1 MIRAG
6 IGQTFE
12 AFGVGLFR
20 LHWLLTAMAFMAFSM
35 NFTVLPIV
43 AFEIGGDNSSVSLAL
58 AGNGI
63 AWFFI
68 GPFAGALT
76 DRLSKRRLIVL
87 AQTAIAINY
96 AIIGFLILIGRIE
109 VVWLTV
115 STLLLGACFA
125 FTGPSRRAYVADIV
139 PPRLVGN
146 GVALLQSGLTFPQAV
161 GPVLGSLLLFAP
173 FIGADGAYFI
183 MSGILVVTILSLPL
197 MPPGSPRNVERG
209 SVLRELLRSLRY
221 AWTQP
226 RLRVL
231 LATLMLVSATAGP
244 YQNILPGLLENAF
257 GIESR
262 NLGLTMW
269 PMGLGSLLVGLAVAG
284 AVGTRWS
291 AGVLLV
297 MSCAFGIGV
306 ALLGVT
312 PNPLLMLPVV
322 FLMGAGF
329 SGFQTLNTAEVI
341 RQSSPEYHGRITAL
355 TFLPFGVQ
363 SFTGLGFGK
372 LADMIGEQDVLV
384 IMGLS
389 AIAISLVLGVI
400 YLRMRTPAMPITA
413 ERVVRRALRP
423 IAAVMRPQ
431 KRSRGHLM

>member
-20 LHWLLTAMAFMAFSM
+20 LHWLLTVMAFMSFSM

-43 AFEIGGDNSSVSLAL
+43 AFDLGGDNSSVALAM
-58 AGNGI
+58 AGNGV

-76 DRLSKRRLIVL
+76 DRFPKRRLIAL

-96 AIIGFLILIGRIE
+96 AIIGFLILTGRIE
-109 VVWLTV
+109 VIWLTA

-146 GVALLQSGLTFPQAV
+146 GVALLQSGLTFPQSV

-183 MSGILVVTILSLPL
+183 MAGILAVTIASLFL
-197 MPPGSPRNVERG
+197 MPPGSPRNVPRG
-209 SVLRELLRSLRY
+209 SVTRELLLGLRY
-221 AWTQP
+221 AWRQP

-231 LATLMLVSATAGP
+231 LATLLLVSATAGP
-244 YQNILPGLLENAF
+244 YQNILPGLLENVF

-262 NLGLTMW
+262 NLGLTTW
-269 PMGLGSLLVGLAVAG
+269 PMGVGSLIVGLSVAG
-284 AVGTRWS
+284 VVGTRWS
-291 AGVLLV
+291 GGVLLV
-297 MSCAFGIGV
+297 MSCAFGLGV

-312 PNPLLMLPVV
+312 PNALVMLPVI
-322 FLMGAGF
+322 FLVGSGF
-329 SGFQTLNTAEVI
+329 SAFQTLNTAEVI
-341 RQSSPEYHGRITAL
+341 QQSDREYHGRITAL

-363 SFTGLGFGK
+363 SFTGLGFGQ
-372 LADMIGEQDVLV
+372 LADIIGEQDVFIL
-384 IMGLS
+384 MGLS
-389 AIAISLVLGVI
+389 SIVISLALGI
-400 YLRMRTPAMPITA
+400 TYLRMKQPTVQLPTA
-413 ERVVRRALRP
+413 EQLIRRTVRP
-423 IAAVMRPQ
+423 VAAVMRPQ
-431 KRSRGHLM
+431 K

>member
-12 AFGVGLFR
+12 AFGIGLFR
-20 LHWLLTAMAFMAFSM
+20 LHWSLTVMAFMAFSM

-43 AFEIGGDNSSVSLAL
+43 AFDLGGDNSSVALAM

-87 AQTAIAINY
+87 AQTVIAINY
-96 AIIGFLILIGRIE
+96 AVIGFLILVGRIE
-109 VVWLTV
+109 VIWLTV

-125 FTGPSRRAYVADIV
+125 FTGPSRRAYVADLV

-146 GVALLQSGLTFPQAV
+146 GVALLQSGLNFPTSV
-161 GPVLGSLLLFAP
+161 GPVIGSLLLFAP
-173 FIGADGAYFI
+173 FIGAAGAYFI
-183 MSGILVVTILSLPL
+183 MSAILVVTIALLFL
-197 MPPGSPRNVERG
+197 MPPGRPRNVPRG
-209 SVLRELLRSLRY
+209 SVLRELLLGLRY
-221 AWTQP
+221 AWQQP

-231 LATLMLVSATAGP
+231 LAMLLLVAATAGP

-262 NLGLTMW
+262 NLGLTTW
-269 PMGLGSLLVGLAVAG
+269 PMGVGSLVVGLSVAG
-284 AVGTRWS
+284 VVGTRWS
-291 AGVLLV
+291 GGVLLV
-297 MSCAFGIGV
+297 TSCAFGIGV

-312 PNPLLMLPVV
+312 PNALVMLPVV
-322 FLMGAGF
+322 FLIGSGF
-329 SGFQTLNTAEVI
+329 SAFQTLNTAEVI
-341 RQSSPEYHGRITAL
+341 RQSEPEYHGRVTAL

-363 SFTGLGFGK
+363 SFTGLGFGQ
-372 LADMIGEQDVLV
+372 LADLIGEQDVL
-384 IMGLS
+384 ILMGLS
-389 AIAISLVLGVI
+389 AIAISLVLGAL
-400 YLRMRTPAMPITA
+400 YLRIKSPTIPARAAAARLARRT
-413 ERVVRRALRP
+413 LRP
-423 IAAVMRPQ
+423 VAAVMRPQ
-431 KRSRGHLM
+431 K

>member
-12 AFGVGLFR
+12 AFGIGLFR
-20 LHWLLTAMAFMAFSM
+20 LHWSLTVMAFMAFSM

-43 AFEIGGDNSSVSLAL
+43 AFDLGGDNSSVALAM

-87 AQTAIAINY
+87 AQTVIAINY
-96 AIIGFLILIGRIE
+96 AVIGFLILVGRIE

-146 GVALLQSGLTFPQAV
+146 GVALLQSGLNFPTSV
-161 GPVLGSLLLFAP
+161 GPVIGSLLLFAP
-173 FIGADGAYFI
+173 FIGAAGAYFI
-183 MSGILVVTILSLPL
+183 MSAILVVTIALLFL
-197 MPPGSPRNVERG
+197 MPPGSPRNVPRG
-209 SVLRELLRSLRY
+209 SVLRELLLGLRY
-221 AWTQP
+221 AWQQP

-231 LATLMLVSATAGP
+231 LAMLLLVAATAGP

-262 NLGLTMW
+262 NLGLTTW
-269 PMGLGSLLVGLAVAG
+269 PMGVGSLFVGLSVAG
-284 AVGTRWS
+284 VVGTRWS
-291 AGVLLV
+291 GGVLLV
-297 MSCAFGIGV
+297 TSCAFGLGV

-312 PNPLLMLPVV
+312 PNALVMLPVV
-322 FLMGAGF
+322 FLIGSGF
-329 SGFQTLNTAEVI
+329 SAFQTLNTAEVI
-341 RQSSPEYHGRITAL
+341 RQSEPEYHGRVTAL

-363 SFTGLGFGK
+363 SFTGLGFGQV
-372 LADMIGEQDVLV
+372 ADMIGEQDVLI

-389 AIAISLVLGVI
+389 AIVISIVLGSV
-400 YLRMRTPAMPITA
+400 YLRMKSPTIPARAAA
-413 ERVVRRALRP
+413 ERVVRQTLRP
-423 IAAVMRPQ
+423 LAAVMRPQ
-431 KRSRGHLM
+431 K

>member
-20 LHWLLTAMAFMAFSM
+20 LHWLLTVMAFMSFSM

-43 AFEIGGDNSSVSLAL
+43 AFDLGGTNSSVALAM

-96 AIIGFLILIGRIE
+96 ALIGFLILIGRIE
-109 VVWLTV
+109 VIWLTV
-115 STLLLGACFA
+115 STLFLGACFA

-146 GVALLQSGLTFPQAV
+146 GVALLQTGLTFPQSV

-183 MSGILVVTILSLPL
+183 MAAILVVTIVSLYL
-197 MPPGSPRNVERG
+197 MPPGSPRNVPRG
-209 SVLRELLRSLRY
+209 SVTRELLLGLRY
-221 AWTQP
+221 AWRQP

-231 LATLMLVSATAGP
+231 LATLLLVSATAGP
-244 YQNILPGLLENAF
+244 YQNVLPGLLENVF
-257 GIESR
+257 EIESR
-262 NLGLTMW
+262 NLGLVTW
-269 PMGLGSLLVGLAVAG
+269 PMGVGSFIVGLSVAG
-284 AVGTRWS
+284 VVGTRWS

-297 MSCAFGIGV
+297 MSCAFGLGV

-312 PNPLLMLPVV
+312 PNALIMLPVV
-322 FLMGAGF
+322 FLIGSGF
-329 SGFQTLNTAEVI
+329 SAFQTLNTAEVI
-341 RQSSPEYHGRITAL
+341 RQSEREYHGRVTAL

-363 SFTGLGFGK
+363 SFTGLGFGQV
-372 LADMIGEQDVLV
+372 ADMIGEQDVFLL
-384 IMGLS
+384 MGLS
-389 AIAISLVLGVI
+389 SIAISIILGTI
-400 YLRMRTPAMPITA
+400 YLRMKPPTIQVQEAAQRVIRRT
-413 ERVVRRALRP
+413 LRP
-423 IAAVMRPQ
+423 VAAVMRPQ
-431 KRSRGHLM
+431 K

>member
-20 LHWLLTAMAFMAFSM
+20 LHWLLTVMAFMAFSM

-43 AFEIGGDNSSVSLAL
+43 AFDLGGDNSSVALAM

-96 AIIGFLILIGRIE
+96 ALIGFLILIGRIE
-109 VVWLTV
+109 VIWLTV
-115 STLLLGACFA
+115 STLFLGACFA

-146 GVALLQSGLTFPQAV
+146 GVALLQTALTFPQTL
-161 GPVLGSLLLFAP
+161 GPVVGSLMLLVS
-173 FIGADGAYFI
+173 FIRAEGAYFI
-183 MSGILVVTILSLPL
+183 MAGILVVTILSLAL
-197 MPPGSPRNVERG
+197 MPPGSPRDVQRG
-209 SVLRELLRSLRY
+209 SVLRELMLGLRY
-221 AWTQP
+221 AWSQP
-226 RLRVL
+226 RQRVL
-231 LATLMLVSATAGP
+231 LIALLLVTATAGP
-244 YQNILPGLLENAF
+244 YQNILPGLLSNAF
-257 GIESR
+257 GIDTR
-262 NLGLTMW
+262 NLGLTIW
-269 PMGLGSLLVGLAVAG
+269 PMGIGSFLVGLSVAG

-291 AGVLLV
+291 GPLILV
-297 MSCAFGIGV
+297 MGAAFGLGV

-312 PNPLLMLPVV
+312 PNALAMLPVV
-322 FLMGAGF
+322 FLIGSGF
-329 SGFQTLNTAEVI
+329 SAFQTLNTAEVI
-341 RQSSPEYHGRITAL
+341 RQSNPEFHGRITAL

-363 SFTGLGFGK
+363 SFTGLGFGW
-372 LADMIGEQDVLV
+372 LADLIGERDVLIV
-384 IMGLS
+384 MGVAGIVVS
-389 AIAISLVLGVI
+389 VAFGAI
-400 YLRMRTPAMPITA
+400 YLR
-413 ERVVRRALRP
+413 LRP
-423 IAAVMRPQ
+423 LPIQRSAQRVIRRTLSPVAAVMRPQ
-431 KRSRGHLM
+431 K

>member
-20 LHWLLTAMAFMAFSM
+20 LHWLLTVMAFMSFSM

-43 AFEIGGDNSSVSLAL
+43 AFDLGGTNSSVALAM

-96 AIIGFLILIGRIE
+96 ALIGFLIVIGQIE
-109 VVWLTV
+109 VIWLTV
-115 STLLLGACFA
+115 STLFLGACFA

-139 PPRLVGN
+139 PARLVGN
-146 GVALLQSGLTFPQAV
+146 GVALLQTGLTFPQSV

-183 MSGILVVTILSLPL
+183 MAGILVVTILSLYL
-197 MPPGSPRNVERG
+197 MPPGSLGTCRVDRSRG
-209 SVLRELLRSLRY
+209 NCSWVCDMPGGSLGCGCCWRPCC
-221 AWTQP
+221 WSRRRPGRT
-226 RLRVL
+226 R
-231 LATLMLVSATAGP
+231 TC
-244 YQNILPGLLENAF
+244 LPGLLENVF

-262 NLGLTMW
+262 NLGLVTW
-269 PMGLGSLLVGLAVAG
+269 PMGVGSFIVGLSVAG
-284 AVGTRWS
+284 VVGTRWS

-297 MSCAFGIGV
+297 MSCAFGLGV
-306 ALLGVT
+306 ALLGIT
-312 PNPLLMLPVV
+312 PNALVMLPVV
-322 FLMGAGF
+322 FLIGSGF
-329 SGFQTLNTAEVI
+329 SAFQTLNTAEVI
-341 RQSSPEYHGRITAL
+341 RQSEREYHGRVTAL

-363 SFTGLGFGK
+363 SFTGLGFGQV
-372 LADMIGEQDVLV
+372 ADMIGEQDVLI

-389 AIAISLVLGVI
+389 SIAISLILGTI
-400 YLRMRTPAMPITA
+400 YLRMKPPTIQVQEAAQRVIRRT
-413 ERVVRRALRP
+413 LRP
-423 IAAVMRPQ
+423 VAAVMRPQ
-431 KRSRGHLM
+431 K

>member
-12 AFGVGLFR
+12 AFGIGLFR
-20 LHWLLTAMAFMAFSM
+20 LHWSLTVMAFMAFSM

-43 AFEIGGDNSSVSLAL
+43 AFDLGGDNSSVALAM

-76 DRLSKRRLIVL
+76 DRLSKRRLIVV
-87 AQTAIAINY
+87 AQTVIAINY
-96 AIIGFLILIGRIE
+96 AVIGFLILVGRIE
-109 VVWLTV
+109 VIWLTV

-146 GVALLQSGLTFPQAV
+146 GVALLQSGLNFPTSV
-161 GPVLGSLLLFAP
+161 GPVIGSLLLFAP
-173 FIGADGAYFI
+173 FIGASGAYFI
-183 MSGILVVTILSLPL
+183 MSAILVVTIALLFL
-197 MPPGSPRNVERG
+197 MPPGSPRNVPRG
-209 SVLRELLRSLRY
+209 SVLRELLLGLRY
-221 AWTQP
+221 AWQQP

-231 LATLMLVSATAGP
+231 LAMLLLVAATAGP

-262 NLGLTMW
+262 NLGLTTW
-269 PMGLGSLLVGLAVAG
+269 PMGVGSLFVGLSVAG
-284 AVGTRWS
+284 VVGTRWS
-291 AGVLLV
+291 GGVLLV
-297 MSCAFGIGV
+297 TSCAFGLGV

-312 PNPLLMLPVV
+312 PNALVMLPVV
-322 FLMGAGF
+322 FLIGSGF
-329 SGFQTLNTAEVI
+329 SAFQTLNTAEVI
-341 RQSSPEYHGRITAL
+341 RQSEPEYHGRVTAL

-363 SFTGLGFGK
+363 SFTGLGFGRV
-372 LADMIGEQDVLV
+372 ADMIGEQDVLI

-389 AIAISLVLGVI
+389 AIVISIVLGSV
-400 YLRMRTPAMPITA
+400 YLRMKSPTIPARATA
-413 ERVVRRALRP
+413 ERIVRQTLRP
-423 IAAVMRPQ
+423 LAAVMRPQ
-431 KRSRGHLM
+431 K

>member
-43 AFEIGGDNSSVSLAL
+43 AFDLGGNNSSVALAM

-96 AIIGFLILIGRIE
+96 ALIGFLIVIGRIE

-125 FTGPSRRAYVADIV
+125 FTGPSRRAYIADLV

-146 GVALLQSGLTFPQAV
+146 GVALLQSALTFPQTV
-161 GPVLGSLLLFAP
+161 GPVIGSLLLFAP
-173 FIGADGAYFI
+173 FIRAEGAYFI
-183 MSGILVVTILSLPL
+183 MSGILVVTIISLYL
-197 MPPGSPRNVERG
+197 MPPGSPRNVPRG
-209 SVLRELLRSLRY
+209 SVTRELMLGLRY
-221 AWTQP
+221 AWSQP

-231 LATLMLVSATAGP
+231 LATLLLVAATAGP
-244 YQNILPGLLENAF
+244 YQNILPGLLENVF

-262 NLGLTMW
+262 NLGLVTW
-269 PMGLGSLLVGLAVAG
+269 PMGIGSFVVGLSVSG
-284 AVGTRWS
+284 VVGTRWS
-291 AGVLLV
+291 GGVLLI
-297 MSCAFGIGV
+297 MSCAFGLGV

-312 PNPLLMLPVV
+312 PNPLIMLPVV
-322 FLMGAGF
+322 LLIGSGF
-329 SGFQTLNTAEVI
+329 SAFQTLNTAEVI
-341 RQSSPEYHGRITAL
+341 RQSNPEFHGRITAL

-363 SFTGLGFGK
+363 SFTGLGFARV
-372 LADMIGEQDVLV
+372 ADIIGEQDVLI

-389 AIAISLVLGVI
+389 SIVISLILGAI
-400 YLRMRTPAMPITA
+400 YLRLKQPAIASAQTIL
-413 ERVVRRALRP
+413 RHALRP
-423 IAAVMRPQ
+423 VAAVMRPQ
-431 KRSRGHLM
+431 K

>member
-12 AFGVGLFR
+12 AFGIGLFR
-20 LHWLLTAMAFMAFSM
+20 LHWSLTVMAFMAFSM

-43 AFEIGGDNSSVSLAL
+43 AFDLGGDNSSVALAM

-76 DRLSKRRLIVL
+76 DRLSKRRLIVV
-87 AQTAIAINY
+87 AQTVIAINY
-96 AIIGFLILIGRIE
+96 AVIGFLILVGRIE
-109 VVWLTV
+109 VIWLTV

-125 FTGPSRRAYVADIV
+125 FTGPSRRAYVADLV

-146 GVALLQSGLTFPQAV
+146 GVALLQSGLNFPTSV
-161 GPVLGSLLLFAP
+161 GPVVGSLLLFAP
-173 FIGADGAYFI
+173 FIGASGAYFI
-183 MSGILVVTILSLPL
+183 MSAILVVTIALLFL
-197 MPPGSPRNVERG
+197 MPPGSPRNVPRG
-209 SVLRELLRSLRY
+209 SVLRELLLGLRY
-221 AWTQP
+221 AWQQP

-231 LATLMLVSATAGP
+231 LAMLLLVAATAGP

-262 NLGLTMW
+262 NLGLTTW
-269 PMGLGSLLVGLAVAG
+269 PMGVGSLFVGLSVAG
-284 AVGTRWS
+284 VVGTRWS
-291 AGVLLV
+291 GGVLLV
-297 MSCAFGIGV
+297 TSCAFGLGV

-312 PNPLLMLPVV
+312 PNALVMLPVV
-322 FLMGAGF
+322 FLIGSGF
-329 SGFQTLNTAEVI
+329 SAFQTLNTAEVI
-341 RQSSPEYHGRITAL
+341 RQSEPEYHGRVTAL

-363 SFTGLGFGK
+363 SFTGLGFGRV
-372 LADMIGEQDVLV
+372 ADMIGEQDVLI

-389 AIAISLVLGVI
+389 AIVISIVLGSV
-400 YLRMRTPAMPITA
+400 YLRMKSPTIPARATA
-413 ERVVRRALRP
+413 ERIVRQTLRP
-423 IAAVMRPQ
+423 LAAVMRPQ
-431 KRSRGHLM
+431 K

>member
-43 AFEIGGDNSSVSLAL
+43 AFDLGGNNSSVALAM

-96 AIIGFLILIGRIE
+96 ALIGFLIVIGRIE

-125 FTGPSRRAYVADIV
+125 FTGPSRRAYIADLV

-146 GVALLQSGLTFPQAV
+146 GVALLQSALTFPQTV
-161 GPVLGSLLLFAP
+161 GPVIGSLLLFAP
-173 FIGADGAYFI
+173 FIRAEGAYFI
-183 MSGILVVTILSLPL
+183 MSGILVVTIISLYL
-197 MPPGSPRNVERG
+197 MPPGSPRNVPRG
-209 SVLRELLRSLRY
+209 SVTRELMLGLRY
-221 AWTQP
+221 AWSQP

-231 LATLMLVSATAGP
+231 LATLLLVAATAGP
-244 YQNILPGLLENAF
+244 YQNILPGLLENVF

-262 NLGLTMW
+262 NLGLVTW
-269 PMGLGSLLVGLAVAG
+269 PMGIGSFVVGLSVSG
-284 AVGTRWS
+284 VVGTRWS
-291 AGVLLV
+291 GGVLLI
-297 MSCAFGIGV
+297 MSCAFGLGV

-312 PNPLLMLPVV
+312 PNPLIMLPVV
-322 FLMGAGF
+322 LLIGSGF
-329 SGFQTLNTAEVI
+329 SAFQTLNTAEVI
-341 RQSSPEYHGRITAL
+341 RQSNPEFHGRITAL

-363 SFTGLGFGK
+363 SFTGLGFARV
-372 LADMIGEQDVLV
+372 ADSIGEQDVLI

-389 AIAISLVLGVI
+389 SIVISLILGAI
-400 YLRMRTPAMPITA
+400 YLRLKQPAIASAQTIL
-413 ERVVRRALRP
+413 RHALRP
-423 IAAVMRPQ
+423 VAAVMRPQ
-431 KRSRGHLM
+431 K

>member
-12 AFGVGLFR
+12 AFGIGLFR
-20 LHWLLTAMAFMAFSM
+20 LHWSLTVMAFMAFSM

-43 AFEIGGDNSSVSLAL
+43 AFDLGGDNSSVALAM

-87 AQTAIAINY
+87 AQTVIAINY
-96 AIIGFLILIGRIE
+96 AVIGFLILVGRIE

-146 GVALLQSGLTFPQAV
+146 GVALLQSGLNFPTSV
-161 GPVLGSLLLFAP
+161 GPVIGSLLLFAP
-173 FIGADGAYFI
+173 FIGAAGAYFI
-183 MSGILVVTILSLPL
+183 MSAILVVTIALLFL
-197 MPPGSPRNVERG
+197 MPPGSPRNVPRG
-209 SVLRELLRSLRY
+209 SVLRELMLGLRY
-221 AWTQP
+221 AWQQP

-231 LATLMLVSATAGP
+231 LAMLLLVAATAGP

-262 NLGLTMW
+262 NLGLTTW
-269 PMGLGSLLVGLAVAG
+269 PMGVGSLFVGLSVAG
-284 AVGTRWS
+284 VVGTRWS
-291 AGVLLV
+291 GGVLLV
-297 MSCAFGIGV
+297 TSCAFGLGV

-312 PNPLLMLPVV
+312 PNALVMLPVV
-322 FLMGAGF
+322 FLIGSGF
-329 SGFQTLNTAEVI
+329 SAFQTLNTAEVI
-341 RQSSPEYHGRITAL
+341 RQSEPEYHGRVTAL

-363 SFTGLGFGK
+363 SFTGLGFGQV
-372 LADMIGEQDVLV
+372 ADMIGEQDVLI

-389 AIAISLVLGVI
+389 AIVISIVLGSV
-400 YLRMRTPAMPITA
+400 YLRMKSPTIPARAAA
-413 ERVVRRALRP
+413 ERVVRQTLRP
-423 IAAVMRPQ
+423 LAAVMRPQ
-431 KRSRGHLM
+431 K

>member
-1 MIRAG
+1 MLRSGAQ
-6 IGQTFE
+6 QTFA

-20 LHWLLTAMAFMAFSM
+20 LHWLLTVMAFMSFSM

-43 AFEIGGDNSSVSLAL
+43 AFDLGGTNSSVALAM

-87 AQTAIAINY
+87 AQTAICINY
-96 AIIGFLILIGRIE
+96 AIIGFLIVIGRIE
-109 VVWLTV
+109 VIWLTV
-115 STLLLGACFA
+115 STLFLGACFA

-146 GVALLQSGLTFPQAV
+146 GVALLQTGLTFPQSV

-183 MSGILVVTILSLPL
+183 MAGILVVTIFSLYL
-197 MPPGSPRNVERG
+197 MPPGSPRNVPRG
-209 SVLRELLRSLRY
+209 SVTRELLLGLRY
-221 AWTQP
+221 AWRQP

-231 LATLMLVSATAGP
+231 LATLLLVSATAGP
-244 YQNILPGLLENAF
+244 YQNILPGLLENVF

-262 NLGLTMW
+262 NLGLTTW
-269 PMGLGSLLVGLAVAG
+269 PMGVGSFIVGLSVAG
-284 AVGTRWS
+284 VVGTRWS
-291 AGVLLV
+291 GGVLLI
-297 MSCAFGIGV
+297 MSVAFALGV

-312 PNPLLMLPVV
+312 PNALVMLPVV
-322 FLMGAGF
+322 FLIGSGF
-329 SGFQTLNTAEVI
+329 SAFQTLNTAEVI
-341 RQSSPEYHGRITAL
+341 RQSDREYHGRVTAL

-363 SFTGLGFGK
+363 SFTGLGFGQ
-372 LADMIGEQDVLV
+372 LADVIGEQEVFIL
-384 IMGLS
+384 MGL
-389 AIAISLVLGVI
+389 AGIVISVVLGLI
-400 YLRMRTPAMPITA
+400 YLRMKDPSIRIPSA
-413 ERVVRRALRP
+413 EAVLRGTLRP
-423 IAAVMRPQ
+423 LAAVMRPQ
-431 KRSRGHLM
+431 K

>member
-12 AFGVGLFR
+12 AFGIGLFR
-20 LHWLLTAMAFMAFSM
+20 LHWSLTVMAFMAFSM

-43 AFEIGGDNSSVSLAL
+43 AFDLGGDNSSVALAM

-96 AIIGFLILIGRIE
+96 ALIGFLILIGRIE
-109 VVWLTV
+109 VIWLTT

-139 PPRLVGN
+139 PQRLVGN
-146 GVALLQSGLTFPQAV
+146 GVALLQSGLNFPTSV
-161 GPVLGSLLLFAP
+161 GPVVGSLLLFAP
-173 FIGADGAYFI
+173 FIGAAGAYFI
-183 MSGILVVTILSLPL
+183 MSAILVVTIALLFL
-197 MPPGSPRNVERG
+197 MPPGSPRNVPRG
-209 SVLRELLRSLRY
+209 SVLRELLLGLRY
-221 AWTQP
+221 AWQQP
-226 RLRVL
+226 RLRIL
-231 LATLMLVSATAGP
+231 LAMLLLVAATAGP

-262 NLGLTMW
+262 NLGLTTW
-269 PMGLGSLLVGLAVAG
+269 PMGVGSLLVGLSVAG
-284 AVGTRWS
+284 VVGTRWS
-291 AGVLLV
+291 GGVLLV
-297 MSCAFGIGV
+297 TSCAFGLGV

-312 PNPLLMLPVV
+312 PNAIVMLPVV
-322 FLMGAGF
+322 FLIGSGF
-329 SGFQTLNTAEVI
+329 SAFQTLNTAEVI
-341 RQSSPEYHGRITAL
+341 RQSEPEYHGRVTAL

-363 SFTGLGFGK
+363 SFTGLGFGVV
-372 LADMIGEQDVLV
+372 ADMIGEQDVL
-384 IMGLS
+384 ILMGLS
-389 AIAISLVLGVI
+389 AIAISVVLGSL
-400 YLRMRTPAMPITA
+400 YLRMKSPTIPARVTA
-413 ERVVRRALRP
+413 EQIIRRTLRP
-423 IAAVMRPQ
+423 VAAIMRPQ
-431 KRSRGHLM
+431 K

>member
-12 AFGVGLFR
+12 AFGVGTFR
-20 LHWLLTAMAFMAFSM
+20 LHWLLTVMAFMAFSM

-43 AFEIGGDNSSVSLAL
+43 AFDLGGNNSSVAIAM
-58 AGNGI
+58 AGNGV

-76 DRLSKRRLIVL
+76 DRLSKRRLIAL

-96 AIIGFLILIGRIE
+96 TLIGFLILIGRIE
-109 VVWLTV
+109 VIWLTV
-115 STLLLGACFA
+115 STLFLGACFA

-146 GVALLQSGLTFPQAV
+146 GVALLQSGLNFPQSV
-161 GPVLGSLLLFAP
+161 GPVVGSLLLFAP

-183 MSGILVVTILSLPL
+183 MAGILVVTILALSL
-197 MPPGSPRNVERG
+197 MPPGSPRDAVRG
-209 SVLRELLRSLRY
+209 SVTRELLLGLRY
-221 AWTQP
+221 AWSQP

-231 LATLMLVSATAGP
+231 LATLLLVSATAGP
-244 YQNILPGLLENAF
+244 YQNVLPGLLENAF

-262 NLGLTMW
+262 NLGLVLW
-269 PMGLGSLLVGLAVAG
+269 PMGVGSLVVGLSVAG
-284 AVGTRWS
+284 VVGTRWS
-291 AGVLLV
+291 GGVLLM
-297 MSCAFGIGV
+297 MSCAFGLGV

-312 PNPLLMLPVV
+312 PNALLMLPVV
-322 FLMGAGF
+322 FLIGSGF
-329 SGFQTLNTAEVI
+329 SAFQTLNTAEVI
-341 RQSSPEYHGRITAL
+341 RQSQPEYHGRVTAL

-363 SFTGLGFGK
+363 SFTGLGFGAV
-372 LADMIGEQDVLV
+372 ADMIGEQDVLI

-389 AIAISLVLGVI
+389 SIAISLILGTI
-400 YLRMRTPAMPITA
+400 YLRMKPPSIQVQATAQRVIRRT
-413 ERVVRRALRP
+413 LRP
-423 IAAVMRPQ
+423 VAAMMRPQ
-431 KRSRGHLM
+431 K

>member
-12 AFGVGLFR
+12 AFGIGLFR
-20 LHWLLTAMAFMAFSM
+20 LHWSLTVMAFMAFSM

-43 AFEIGGDNSSVSLAL
+43 AFDLGGDNSSVALAM

-87 AQTAIAINY
+87 AQTVIAINY
-96 AIIGFLILIGRIE
+96 AVIGFLILVGRIE

-146 GVALLQSGLTFPQAV
+146 GVALLQSGLNFPTSV
-161 GPVLGSLLLFAP
+161 GPVIGSLLLFAP
-173 FIGADGAYFI
+173 FIGAAGAYFI
-183 MSGILVVTILSLPL
+183 MSAILVVTIALLFL
-197 MPPGSPRNVERG
+197 MPPGSPRNVPRG
-209 SVLRELLRSLRY
+209 SVLRELLFGLRY
-221 AWTQP
+221 AWQQP

-231 LATLMLVSATAGP
+231 LAMLLLVAATAGP

-262 NLGLTMW
+262 NLGLTTW
-269 PMGLGSLLVGLAVAG
+269 PMGVGSLFVGLSVAG
-284 AVGTRWS
+284 VVGTRWS
-291 AGVLLV
+291 GGVLLV
-297 MSCAFGIGV
+297 TSCAFGLGV

-312 PNPLLMLPVV
+312 PNALVMLPVV
-322 FLMGAGF
+322 FLIGSGF
-329 SGFQTLNTAEVI
+329 SAFQTLNTAEVI
-341 RQSSPEYHGRITAL
+341 RQSEPEYHGRVTAL

-363 SFTGLGFGK
+363 SFTGLGFGQV
-372 LADMIGEQDVLV
+372 ADMIGEQDVLI

-389 AIAISLVLGVI
+389 AIVISIVLGSV
-400 YLRMRTPAMPITA
+400 YLRMKSPTIPARAAA
-413 ERVVRRALRP
+413 ERVVRQTLRP
-423 IAAVMRPQ
+423 LAAVMRPQ
-431 KRSRGHLM
+431 K

>member
-43 AFEIGGDNSSVSLAL
+43 AFDLGGNNSSVALAM

-96 AIIGFLILIGRIE
+96 ALIGFLIVIGRIE

-125 FTGPSRRAYVADIV
+125 FTGPSRRAYIADLV

-146 GVALLQSGLTFPQAV
+146 GVALLQSALTFPQTV
-161 GPVLGSLLLFAP
+161 GPVIGSLLLFAP
-173 FIGADGAYFI
+173 FIRAEGAYFI
-183 MSGILVVTILSLPL
+183 MSGILVVTIISLYL
-197 MPPGSPRNVERG
+197 MPPGSPRNVPRG
-209 SVLRELLRSLRY
+209 SVTRELMLGLRY
-221 AWTQP
+221 AWSQP

-231 LATLMLVSATAGP
+231 LATLLLVAATAGP
-244 YQNILPGLLENAF
+244 YQNILPGLLENVF

-262 NLGLTMW
+262 NLGLVTW
-269 PMGLGSLLVGLAVAG
+269 PMGIGSFVVGLSVSG
-284 AVGTRWS
+284 VVGTRWS
-291 AGVLLV
+291 GGVLLI
-297 MSCAFGIGV
+297 MSCAFGLGV

-312 PNPLLMLPVV
+312 PNPLIMLPVV
-322 FLMGAGF
+322 LLIGSGF
-329 SGFQTLNTAEVI
+329 SAFQTLNTAEVI
-341 RQSSPEYHGRITAL
+341 RQSNPEFHGRITAL

-363 SFTGLGFGK
+363 SFTGLGFARV
-372 LADMIGEQDVLV
+372 ADSIGEQDVLI

-389 AIAISLVLGVI
+389 SIVISLILGAI
-400 YLRMRTPAMPITA
+400 YLRLKQPAIASAQTIL
-413 ERVVRRALRP
+413 RHALRP
-423 IAAVMRPQ
+423 LAAVMRPQ
-431 KRSRGHLM
+431 K